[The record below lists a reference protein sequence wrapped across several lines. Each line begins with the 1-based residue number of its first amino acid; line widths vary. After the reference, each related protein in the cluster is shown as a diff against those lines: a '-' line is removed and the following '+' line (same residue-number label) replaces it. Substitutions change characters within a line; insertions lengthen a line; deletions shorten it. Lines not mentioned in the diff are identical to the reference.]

1 MKRDTTELALGASE
15 EGLFDN
21 WFDPIEAALRSRV
34 RGFLE
39 VIMEEEL
46 ASHKKNHLSS

>member
-1 MKRDTTELALGASE
+1 MFTQSESARQADGDYAMKRDITERALGASE

-34 RGFLE
+34 RVRLE
-39 VIMEEEL
+39 
-46 ASHKKNHLSS
+46 